1 MTKIMPKKR
10 VRTQNAIMKA
20 ASILFTKQGFDGTSM
35 ESIAEKAEVAAG
47 TLYNYYG
54 SKSVLLI
61 ALFADMSKK
70 ILDNPPKRSEGDM
83 NKELAVLD
91 LTATLQIVTQSTILF
106 PKAIMRQIFAQL
118 FVLDAADV
126 EELVQMDMQIVGM
139 LLPILDDMQTAG
151 LLADEVDIAGA
162 AMLLFGSA
170 MIQHQ
175 TYISLEAMTKD
186 ELDAAIAAQTKL
198 ILFGLFTRD

>member
-1 MTKIMPKKR
+1 MQKKR
-10 VRTQNAIMKA
+10 MRTQQSILKA
-20 ASILFTKQGFDGTSM
+20 AAYLFKKIGYNETPM
-35 ESIAEKAEVAAG
+35 EAIAARAEIAAG

-61 ALFADMSKK
+61 AIFADMTKNIRS
-70 ILDNPPKRSEGDM
+70 NPPKRSEGVM
-83 NKELAVLD
+83 SREVALADV
-91 LTATLQIVTQSTILF
+91 TGILQIVTQSTILF

-126 EELVQMDMQIVGM
+126 EELVAMDMEIMAM
-139 LLPILDDMQTAG
+139 LMPLLDDMRAAG
-151 LLADEVDIAGA
+151 LLADDVDLEAA

-175 TYISLEAMTKD
+175 TFISLEAMSKD
-186 ELDAAIAAQTKL
+186 ELDAGITAQTKM
-198 ILFGLFTRD
+198 ILFGLLKRN